1 MPTTRTISDIK
12 AKLLRPASTSHF
24 EVEIPTNWI
33 PDGAGTLKKWK
44 QGDHQDRIQLMCSE
58 ASLPG
63 SNLATFEINSDRTG
77 VTEKHV
83 HRRIFDDRIDLTF
96 YVDAGVYRP
105 IRFFEE
111 WIDYITNP
119 AEEGIQIPGALL
131 NKEDS
136 NYFYRMRY
144 PKDYMAEQGL
154 TVTKFEKDQAYGGG
168 ALEYKFVNAFPLAI
182 NSMPVS
188 YDASSLLKCTVSMS
202 YIRYIV
208 TQIATGGTDNDKEAI
223 REVQRGKNPDPIKQA
238 QINAQGAMPA
248 IAPPELIPPLPP
260 IPPAPSIRSSLGRA
274 IMVGLDNI
282 ARDPATGLP
291 F

>member
-1 MPTTRTISDIK
+1 MPRTFNVSDIK
-12 AKLLRPASTSHF
+12 ANLLKPATTSHF
-24 EVEIPTNWI
+24 EVEIPIINALSKKY
-33 PDGAGTLKKWK
+33 DGLKHN
-44 QGDHQDRIQLMCSE
+44 QIQLLCSE

-63 SNLATFEINSDRTG
+63 SNLATFEINNDRMG

-96 YVDAGVYRP
+96 YVDAGAYKP
-105 IRFFEE
+105 ITFFED
-111 WIDYITNP
+111 WINYITSPVEDGNFVR
-119 AEEGIQIPGALL
+119 AEKARIEKDSGA
-131 NKEDS
+131 
-136 NYFYRMRY
+136 YFYRMRY
-144 PKDYMAEQGL
+144 PKDYMMEQGL
-154 TVTKFEKDQAYGGG
+154 KVTKFEKDQAYGGG